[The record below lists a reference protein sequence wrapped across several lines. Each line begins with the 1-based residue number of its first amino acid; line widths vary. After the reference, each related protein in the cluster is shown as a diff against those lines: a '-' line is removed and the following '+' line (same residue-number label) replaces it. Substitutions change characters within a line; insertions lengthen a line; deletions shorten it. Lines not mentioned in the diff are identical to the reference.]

1 MDKKSLISLLSTTLF
16 LASFNSLAERP
27 AAEDETNYSTQV
39 EEVSIVDD
47 MRPAAET
54 EMAPPAVTEKTVVDT
69 EQVSSGDTLAMP
81 GDNSEM
87 VEATA
92 QAIRTLDFPRRGM
105 TQDKVQNELGRPG
118 EIVPAVGQPPI
129 SRWIYN
135 DRVVY
140 FEYSSVIHVVAK

>member
-1 MDKKSLISLLSTTLF
+1 MDKKSLISLLSSTLL
-16 LASFNSLAERP
+16 LASFNSQAERP

-39 EEVSIVDD
+39 EEVTIADD

-54 EMAPPAVTEKTVVDT
+54 EMAAPIANEDTVVDT
-69 EQVSSGDTLAMP
+69 EQVPSGDTLAIP
-81 GDNSEM
+81 NNDTEM

-92 QAIRTLDFPRRGM
+92 QTIRTLDFPRRGM

-129 SRWIYN
+129 SRWIYD